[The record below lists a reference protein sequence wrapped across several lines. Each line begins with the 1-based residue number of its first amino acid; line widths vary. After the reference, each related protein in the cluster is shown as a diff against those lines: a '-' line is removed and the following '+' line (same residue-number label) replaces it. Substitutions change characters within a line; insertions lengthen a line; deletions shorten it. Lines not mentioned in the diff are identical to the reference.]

1 MRPFVS
7 WQLDVTKGR
16 TMSFRRKE
24 FRALAAATAA
34 WIITPVFAQ
43 AHDDPQAMEKSSV
56 AQGDHLPVGSKRLLR
71 EMAMTEGD
79 PQGLV
84 AVPHGSTLVV
94 EQASH
99 EHDRAMHAVTH
110 DQEHH
115 ISSHKE
121 D

>member
-1 MRPFVS
+1 
-7 WQLDVTKGR
+7 
-16 TMSFRRKE
+16 MSFKRKE

-34 WIITPVFAQ
+34 WIVTPAFAN
-43 AHDDPQAMEKSSV
+43 AYDDQQAMAKGTV

-71 EMAMTEGD
+71 EMAKSEGD
-79 PQGLV
+79 PQGLI
-84 AVPHGSTLVV
+84 AVPHGSTLVA

-110 DQEHH
+110 DQHH